1 MAPGKRKHNKAISY
15 ILRIAVAAGALYLA
29 FRGENLSQVAKGLSE
44 IRLWVFA
51 LAMLVYIG
59 GQLVFV
65 VRWSLLLKVQS
76 IHIGFAPAV
85 RLHMLGLFYNNCL
98 PGAIAGDLPRAW
110 YVTHHTDKKVEA
122 ALSVFVDR
130 LVGLTGIVVM
140 AFCSYWFIP
149 AGGAGEEVKV
159 SFKMN
164 PFAALASHKWVI
176 LGVCAGVAVV
186 VLAIAATGWGRKRL
200 RRVFELVSTRG
211 GRLLGKMRD
220 AMRVYLSKAW
230 AIGVALL
237 LTFCCQ
243 GLHVVAM
250 WLVGREIG
258 VEAGIKYYFI
268 FFPISWLLGAVPV
281 SIGGLGIMEG
291 WLKVMFQRVGDV
303 SGGQALVLGLCQRMI
318 LLFASLPGVVI
329 HLLGGH
335 LPRDISE
342 EDEA

>member
-1 MAPGKRKHNKAISY
+1 
-15 ILRIAVAAGALYLA
+15 
-29 FRGENLSQVAKGLSE
+29 
-44 IRLWVFA
+44 
-51 LAMLVYIG
+51 
-59 GQLVFV
+59 
-65 VRWSLLLKVQS
+65 
-76 IHIGFAPAV
+76 
-85 RLHMLGLFYNNCL
+85 MLGLFYNNCL

-140 AFCSYWFIP
+140 AFC
-149 AGGAGEEVKV
+149 
-159 SFKMN
+159 M
-164 PFAALASHKWVI
+164 
-176 LGVCAGVAVV
+176 GVCAGVAVV

-220 AMRVYLSKAW
+220 AMRIYLSKAW

-258 VEAGIKYYFI
+258 IEAGIKYYFI